1 VNDVDIFISYRR
13 LDSAIFSQWLAAQ
26 LRAAYGQLCVFID
39 TENVRDAE
47 VWAEKISASLASA
60 RIVIVVIGNSWLSVK
75 DEYERRRIDLEDD
88 WVRREVEISLKT
100 GKTLIPLLIDG
111 AKLPVREAIP
121 VSISKLID
129 LQARQINVG
138 QIAKDIA
145 DLVADIGRRLGK
157 QPATAQV
164 NYPLPLLK
172 IEALSDDNLQR
183 LATRLPAWRVVSR
196 LHGDVEKIELMRTY
210 EFESFLDVIHF
221 MNTASRF
228 VDRIDH
234 HPDWT
239 NIWRTLVVYLTTWD
253 IGHRPSML
261 DVDVAAYL
269 DTLFDSYQR
278 QFAKQDLI

>member
-1 VNDVDIFISYRR
+1 MSDVDIFISYRR

-26 LRAAYGQLCVFID
+26 LRAAYGQRCVFID

-47 VWAEKISASLASA
+47 VWAEKISASLESA
-60 RIVIVVIGNSWLSVK
+60 RIVIVVIGNSWLSIK
-75 DEYERRRIDLEDD
+75 DEYERRRIDLTDD
-88 WVRREVEISLKT
+88 WVRREIEISLKT

-111 AKLPVREAIP
+111 AKMPVQEAIP
-121 VSISKLID
+121 ASISKLVDI
-129 LQARQINVG
+129 QARQLNVG

-145 DLVADIGRRLGK
+145 DLVADIGKRLGK
-157 QPATAQV
+157 QPAAAQV

-196 LHGDVEKIELMRTY
+196 SHTGVEKIELMRTY
-210 EFESFLDVIHF
+210 EFESFVDVIHF
-221 MNTASRF
+221 MNTAARF

-269 DTLFDSYQR
+269 DTLFDQYQR
-278 QFAKQDLI
+278 KFAKQDLI

>member
-1 VNDVDIFISYRR
+1 MNDVDIFISYRR

>member
-269 DTLFDSYQR
+269 DSLFDSYQR

>member
-1 VNDVDIFISYRR
+1 MNDVDIFISYRR

-269 DTLFDSYQR
+269 DSLFDSYQR